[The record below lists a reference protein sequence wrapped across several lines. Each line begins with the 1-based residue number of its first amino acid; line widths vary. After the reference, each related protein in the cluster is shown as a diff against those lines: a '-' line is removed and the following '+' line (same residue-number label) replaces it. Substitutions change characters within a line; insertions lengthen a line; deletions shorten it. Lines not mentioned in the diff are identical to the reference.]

1 MLKAMRITIMAVSLI
16 LIGCKENNN
25 IESLKTEQK
34 SLTTN
39 LIVNEIPYS
48 EKSIDNLLKCGDYS
62 YIDGCFTIA
71 DYGCIYQPNTINKL
85 GNAEVY
91 LVPKKEL
98 KENLDVEKE
107 ESKIGKMSIGD
118 LKKFYDIY
126 ILIIDKKYLVH
137 NINMDVPYYP
147 NYPYKQAIY
156 KYEDGI
162 YKNTV
167 ILNISNEKDSQYN
180 DWKTKFLNTSNRS
193 KQKITS
199 DLKGDYFIKT
209 KVSSVETGDAID
221 VSFYFSFDVSKAI
234 LSIGTNN
241 SLEAYCEGS
250 YSVSA
255 NDNVLT
261 LKYTGEGTCTSDEDE
276 STFLIK
282 KEDNQYYI
290 KSKRFYDFKWQGLNK
305 K

>member
-1 MLKAMRITIMAVSLI
+1 MRIVVVTVLLI
-16 LIGCKENNN
+16 LFGCKENSQDSIKVEKKN
-25 IESLKTEQK
+25 IATNVIVDKTNY
-34 SLTTN
+34 S
-39 LIVNEIPYS
+39 NEAL
-48 EKSIDNLLKCGDYS
+48 DNLLKCDDYS
-62 YIDGCFTIA
+62 YMDGYFTIA

-98 KENLDVEKE
+98 KENLDIEKE

-118 LKKFYDIY
+118 LKKSYDIY
-126 ILIIDKKYLVH
+126 ILIIDKKYLAH
-137 NINMDVPYYP
+137 NVNMDVPYYP
-147 NYPYKQAIY
+147 NYPYEQAIY
-156 KYEDGI
+156 KYEDGR
-162 YKNTV
+162 YKNTT

-180 DWKTKFLNTSNRS
+180 DWKTKFLNNSNRS

-209 KVSSVETGDAID
+209 KVSSVETGDPID

-234 LSIGTNN
+234 LSIGSNN

>member
-1 MLKAMRITIMAVSLI
+1 MRIVVVTVLLI
-16 LIGCKENNN
+16 LFGCKENNQDSIKVGQKN
-25 IESLKTEQK
+25 IATNVIVDKTNY
-34 SLTTN
+34 S
-39 LIVNEIPYS
+39 NEAL
-48 EKSIDNLLKCGDYS
+48 DNLLKCGDYS
-62 YIDGCFTIA
+62 YMDGYFTIA
-71 DYGCIYQPNTINKL
+71 DYGCIYQPNKINKL

-91 LVPKKEL
+91 LVPKKEP

-107 ESKIGKMSIGD
+107 ESKIGKMSIED
-118 LKKFYDIY
+118 LKEFYDIY
-126 ILIIDKKYLVH
+126 ILIIDKKYLAH
-137 NINMDVPYYP
+137 NVNMDVPYYP

-156 KYEDGI
+156 KYEDGV
-162 YKNTV
+162 YKNTAT
-167 ILNISNEKDSQYN
+167 LNISNEKDSQYN
-180 DWKTKFLNTSNRS
+180 DWKTKFLNNSNRS

-209 KVSSVETGDAID
+209 KVSSVETGDPID

-255 NDNVLT
+255 NDNTLT
-261 LKYTGEGTCTSDEDE
+261 LKYTGEGTCTSDEEE